1 MTAPAG
7 LLDTSVFIAQERSRA
22 LRSDL
27 IPDEAFVSVITL
39 AELQTGVLVSR
50 RTDDRAARLK
60 TLEAVTS
67 REALDVTAQAA
78 GQWARLRVR
87 LAEAGRRM
95 PVNDLWI
102 AAIGATYNLAVVT
115 QDADFDALDEL
126 GLVEVI
132 RV

>member
-95 PVNDLWI
+95 PVNDLWT

>member
-1 MTAPAG
+1 VTAPAG